1 MVLIM
6 AHTPFIV
13 PDLAL
18 DRNAEL
24 PLQKQVYRQI
34 TAAIGNGK
42 LPKGAKLPSTRML
55 AKLLKVS
62 RGTVVAAYEDLLA
75 DSLIEAQQRSG
86 VRVAAGKTAPGLSL
100 FGLRAAVRAAQ
111 FPSRVQPFDDPDGNS
126 MYINVR

>member
-1 MVLIM
+1 M

-86 VRVAAGKTAPGLSL
+86 VRVAAGKPAPGLSL

>member
-34 TAAIGNGK
+34 TAATGRWSQRMKICSRIALSK
-42 LPKGAKLPSTRML
+42 PS
-55 AKLLKVS
+55 S
-62 RGTVVAAYEDLLA
+62 
-75 DSLIEAQQRSG
+75 
-86 VRVAAGKTAPGLSL
+86 
-100 FGLRAAVRAAQ
+100 
-111 FPSRVQPFDDPDGNS
+111 DPAFA
-126 MYINVR
+126 